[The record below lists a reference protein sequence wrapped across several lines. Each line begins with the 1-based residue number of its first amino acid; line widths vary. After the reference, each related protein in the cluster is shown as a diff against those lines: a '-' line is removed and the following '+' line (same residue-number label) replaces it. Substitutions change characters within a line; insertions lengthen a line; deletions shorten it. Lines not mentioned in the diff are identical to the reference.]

1 MTNKGLHRV
10 LLSLITTAI
19 IWIVVDKFIID
30 IPIWKYFLLEF
41 IFIFSMKILIF
52 MVNFFQLNNTEYGE
66 KDTYK

>member
-1 MTNKGLHRV
+1 MINKGIHRT
-10 LLSLITTAI
+10 LLSLIITAV
-19 IWIVVDKFIID
+19 IWIVVDNFIIN
-30 IPIWKYFLLEF
+30 IPIWKYFLLEY